1 LANAQREARL
11 RLCRRLLLVTNV
23 AAALPSTDAASIES
37 AQPRCCP
44 QCGGSRLIY
53 RELQPADGMPGAEVQ
68 DSS

>member
-1 LANAQREARL
+1 
-11 RLCRRLLLVTNV
+11 LLLVTNV

-53 RELQPADGMPGAEVQ
+53 RELQPDDGTPSAAVQ